1 MGSRNRCAVAVAL
14 GFLAVSCGN
23 SESSTEIA
31 GAASTEV
38 PAVTT
43 PEFEFEPSPPHD
55 GNLFDP
61 AKWDEVPD
69 WWLEAQNV
77 PFDQLVVQE
86 ARFVET
92 LWPVEMNPGNT
103 SFLMVVPEDWGEYC
117 IGGDR
122 CVFSTLGEGNESLRP
137 ANGFAD
143 DWGGEEGRTWADHPS
158 ANESSQV
165 SIGEPFSYVE
175 GETEPLNCE
184 ANEKKSDPEA
194 TDLYP
199 EPWLVACVGTIDEF
213 TIARVEMFRLN
224 EDCQP
229 YGNSY
234 GAWIGWEHAHQ
245 SNIDLFVE
253 ILAVQMFADRIE
265 CVTLDTLLGIDYG
278 IWMPSKSSLDRDSG
292 SFFFLHRRDDLP
304 DYHRIWVTELQRR
317 IGAESDGIYGPKTHK
332 LHFQT
337 VNKLRDSE
345 SAPLGSSVPLIS
357 SGPCGT
363 FKLDPSK
370 WPSEDLLSKWTES
383 DGWIPEDSA
392 LVTPLLAS
400 EPWWY
405 TEGNEQYEEPVPP
418 PLPDYVSTAD
428 ATGDG
433 VDDFILRFF
442 SGNDSLGGVAT
453 IHENELG
460 CSWRYVNERAGRRPI
475 GVRLAETDHDYWD
488 VSAKWGSDSQG
499 NSCYLNMVYG
509 RYDSETD
516 SFEDTMCQIYWGYVP
531 GYNED
536 LKSE

>member
-1 MGSRNRCAVAVAL
+1 MSYRNLLGVVVAL
-14 GFLAVSCGN
+14 CCLAVSCGGDG
-23 SESSTEIA
+23 SDQVVTTTEA
-31 GAASTEV
+31 

-43 PEFEFEPSPPHD
+43 PEYEFEPSPPYD
-55 GNLFDP
+55 AELFDP

-77 PFDQLVVQE
+77 PFDQLVGQE
-86 ARFVET
+86 AAIVET

-103 SFLMVVPEDWGEYC
+103 SFLMVIPEDWGYYC
-117 IGGDR
+117 LAGDR
-122 CVFSTLGEGNESLRP
+122 CVFSTLGEGNASLRP

-143 DWGGEEGRTWADHPS
+143 DWGGEEGRTWANDPS
-158 ANESSQV
+158 TNGATQTSDD
-165 SIGEPFSYVE
+165 PLSYIE
-175 GETEPLNCE
+175 GETEPLTCE
-184 ANEKKSDPEA
+184 ANDEKSDPEA
-194 TDLYP
+194 IDLYP

-245 SNIDLFVE
+245 SNIDMFVE
-253 ILAVQMFADRIE
+253 ILAIQMFADRIE

-278 IWMPSKSSLDRDSG
+278 FWRPSASSLDGDSG
-292 SFFFLHRRDDLP
+292 SFFFLSWQDGLP
-304 DYHRIWVTELQRR
+304 DYQRIWVTELQRR

-332 LHFQT
+332 LHFET

-345 SAPLGSSVPLIS
+345 SVPLGSSVPLIS

-418 PLPDYVSTAD
+418 PLPWLVSTTD
-428 ATGDG
+428 VTGDG
-433 VDDFILRFF
+433 VDDFILHWF

-475 GVRLAETDHDYWD
+475 GVRLAGTDHGYWD
-488 VSAKWGSDSQG
+488 VMAKWGSDSQG

-516 SFEDTMCQIYWGYVP
+516 GFEGTMCEMYWGYVP

-536 LKSE
+536 LRSE